1 MIRRALLLCG
11 VLVCLIADPV
21 AARTYK
27 IAAVSWAGWSPCHVA
42 EAKGFWS
49 EAGVDVSVITVPD
62 PKAAADLFKQRLVH
76 IAFTMIGSAVG
87 LRMDGPAVRI
97 IAETNWSH
105 GGDKLIARPG
115 FDVARIEDRLVGVFS
130 NSPAIT
136 FLLHRYLTGIGRA
149 VDDARIIEM
158 APGDLADRFVD
169 GQLDLIVSYDP
180 AALRAVREGDG
191 RVVATSAAYPGILPE
206 GMIVLDEVLAD
217 IPEADLAAI
226 FRGWIRA
233 VGWSRD
239 PAHWDEY
246 VEILNTRTFPDSPP
260 YTEADLRTMLEA
272 VRIHDAGDLMMRNR
286 SGGGLSVYLKRL
298 KAFLTETGRLR
309 KDFQPEDLMRTET
322 LLSIL
327 AADDGDKTPG
337 IAPAGSI
344 P

>member
-11 VLVCLIADPV
+11 ALVCLTVGPA

-62 PKAAADLFKQRLVH
+62 PKSAADLFKQRLVH

-87 LRMDGPAVRI
+87 LRMDGLPVRI

-130 NSPAIT
+130 NSPAVT
-136 FLLHRYLTGIGRA
+136 FLLHRYLSGIGRA

-158 APGDLADRFVD
+158 APEDLAGRFVD
-169 GQLDLIVSYDP
+169 GQLDLIVCYDP
-180 AALRAVREGDG
+180 AAIRAVREGNG

-206 GMIVLDEVLAD
+206 GMMVLDEVLAD

-233 VGWSRD
+233 VRWSRD

-246 VEILNTRTFPDSPP
+246 GEILNTRTFPESPP
-260 YTEADLRTMLEA
+260 YTDADLRAMLEA
-272 VRIHDAGDLMMRNR
+272 VRIHDQGDLLMRNR
-286 SGGGLSVYLKRL
+286 PGGGLSVYLKRL
-298 KAFLTETGRLR
+298 KAFLVDTGRLR
-309 KDFQPEDLMRTET
+309 SDFRPDDLLRTAT

-327 AADDGDKTPG
+327 ADDDGGKTSG
-337 IAPAGSI
+337 AAPAGSI